1 MRRRPEE
8 INPTLRG
15 FLIILAIAA
24 VIYLL
29 QLETTLVSLSLLLQI
44 IFFIAI
50 AIVLYM
56 FWRDRLRMEI
66 ETWPT
71 RPRVV
76 FYGSTALILVDLGA
90 FFWPGRR
97 TTGLDALAF
106 FSVLL
111 LCGFAMWRT
120 WKDQRAYGY

>member
-1 MRRRPEE
+1 MRRAGGM
-8 INPTLRG
+8 NPTLRG
-15 FLIILAIAA
+15 FLIILAIAG
-24 VIYLL
+24 VIYVL
-29 QLETTLVSLSLLLQI
+29 QLETTLITLSLLLQI

-76 FYGSTALILVDLGA
+76 FYGSFALILVDLGA
-90 FFWPGRR
+90 FFWPGR
-97 TTGLDALAF
+97 TTRGLDALSF
-106 FSVLL
+106 FSVLVL
-111 LCGFAMWRT
+111 AGFSMYRVWR
-120 WKDQRAYGY
+120 DQRSYSY

>member
-1 MRRRPEE
+1 M
-8 INPTLRG
+8 NPTLRG
-15 FLIILAIAA
+15 FLIILAVAA

-71 RPRVV
+71 RPTVV
-76 FYGSTALILVDLGA
+76 FYGSAALIIVDLGA
-90 FFWPGRR
+90 YFWPGR
-97 TTGLDALAF
+97 TTRGLDALSF
-106 FSVLL
+106 FSVLIL
-111 LCGFAMWRT
+111 AGFAMYRT
-120 WKDQRAYGY
+120 WRDQRAYNY